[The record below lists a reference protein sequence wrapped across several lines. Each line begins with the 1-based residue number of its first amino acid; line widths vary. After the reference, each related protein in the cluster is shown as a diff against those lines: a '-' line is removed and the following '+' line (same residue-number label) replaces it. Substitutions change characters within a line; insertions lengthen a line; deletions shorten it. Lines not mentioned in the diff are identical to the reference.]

1 MPVVKQL
8 AVNKPRIVLYADD
21 DTDDKGW
28 IREACKAVNCNLQI
42 EFVENGKQ
50 VLKYIEPLPKEK
62 LPSLIVVDLNMPEMD
77 GKQTLKSLK
86 AHPGFRHIPV
96 AIVTTSSSPI
106 DQDVCRRLGASV
118 FLTKPD
124 SYNQW
129 QEVIRQLE
137 ELMIS

>member
-1 MPVVKQL
+1 MPVLKQL
-8 AVNKPRIVLYADD
+8 AVNKSRIVLYADD
-21 DTDDKGW
+21 DSDDKSW
-28 IREACKAVNCNLQI
+28 IRDACKAVNCNLKI

-50 VLKYIEPLPKEK
+50 VLKYIELLSAEK

-86 AHPGFRHIPV
+86 AHPQYAHIPV

-124 SYNQW
+124 TYNQW
-129 QEVIRQLE
+129 QEVIRELE
-137 ELMIS
+137 KLIAN